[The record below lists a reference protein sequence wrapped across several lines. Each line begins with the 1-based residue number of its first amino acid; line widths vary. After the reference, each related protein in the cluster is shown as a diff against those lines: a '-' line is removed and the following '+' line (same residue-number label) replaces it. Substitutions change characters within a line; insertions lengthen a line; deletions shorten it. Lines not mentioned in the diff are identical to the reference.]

1 MSNKENATPSK
12 EQIQKI
18 TKDFYD
24 RVFTD
29 PMIGHFFYNK
39 DKERLIN
46 SQISLTKV
54 LFSGSI
60 PEGLPQKMKQIHHA
74 LNING
79 SQFDR
84 RQMILKETLLDQ
96 GTSPEQIEAWL
107 AAEKS
112 IKPWIIRHQ
121 NCRH

>member
-1 MSNKENATPSK
+1 MSDKAEATPSK
-12 EQIQKI
+12 EQIKKV
-18 TKDFYD
+18 TTEFYD

-29 PMIGHFFYNK
+29 PMIGHFFHNK
-39 DKERLIN
+39 DKKRLIN

-54 LFSGSI
+54 LFSGTI
-60 PEGLPQKMKQIHHA
+60 PEGLPQKMADIHHA
-74 LNING
+74 LHING

-84 RQMILKETLLDQ
+84 RQMILKETLEDLKTPNHLID
-96 GTSPEQIEAWL
+96 AWID
-107 AAEKS
+107 AEKS

>member
-12 EQIQKI
+12 AQIQKV
-18 TKDFYD
+18 TTEFYN

-29 PMIGHFFYNK
+29 PMIGHFFHNK

-60 PEGLPQKMKQIHHA
+60 PEGLPQKMKDIHHA
-74 LNING
+74 LHING

-84 RQMILKETLLDQ
+84 RQMILKETLEDQ
-96 GTSPEQIEAWL
+96 DTPSEQIENWL
-107 AAEKS
+107 SVEMS
-112 IKPWIIRHQ
+112 IKPWITRHQ